1 MSKAAALTSKS
12 FVPAGVVALLFP
24 RPVLGV
30 LSGAK
35 NRAVSDPTQSEKKKS
50 NR

>member
-12 FVPAGVVALLFP
+12 FVPAGVVALFFSVLF
-24 RPVLGV
+24 LGV

-35 NRAVSDPTQSEKKKS
+35 NRAVSDPTQSEKEKS